1 MCCLGNRTLG
11 NAEPHAM
18 LIAEDINAFSRQF
31 PERPAESQNTKA
43 TQFFTRSAR
52 HSGIQNQSQF
62 GDFHHFSS
70 LSSRRRPAE
79 NRHSYQCNGW
89 EIRPLAYPEITAPA
103 NFKPKRIRRFHFHRH
118 AADSMRSAA
127 RLIFIVSFGE
137 PGGTRT
143 RDPLIKSLREPLP
156 LFAPVSI
163 IQ

>member
-1 MCCLGNRTLG
+1 
-11 NAEPHAM
+11 M

-70 LSSRRRPAE
+70 PSSRRRPAE

-103 NFKPKRIRRFHFHRH
+103 NFKPKRIRRFHHFSSLSSPRRRFHTQRRPP
-118 AADSMRSAA
+118 DLYSE
-127 RLIFIVSFGE
+127 FW
-137 PGGTRT
+137 
-143 RDPLIKSLREPLP
+143 
-156 LFAPVSI
+156 
-163 IQ
+163 